1 MIESGQ
7 YEQGEDHYYYYY
19 YCYKKTDRIL
29 SGEKCVYLARKTS
42 ALGGTN

>member
-1 MIESGQ
+1 MFKNVLCIAAEIIIIIIIII
-7 YEQGEDHYYYYY
+7 
-19 YCYKKTDRIL
+19 KKTDRIL